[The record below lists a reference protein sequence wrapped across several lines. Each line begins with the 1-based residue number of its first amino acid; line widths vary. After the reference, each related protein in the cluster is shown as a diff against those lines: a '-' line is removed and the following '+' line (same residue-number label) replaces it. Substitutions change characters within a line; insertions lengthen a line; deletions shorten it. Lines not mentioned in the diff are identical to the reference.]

1 MRLLHL
7 KSSSPDSQ
15 TQFSFLGIFMKLK
28 FIAAACVAVC
38 STGAFAA
45 ATPVTCVPTT
55 MAGLVNTCAPEVTF
69 YVGGASAQAG
79 AMSAILESATGGG
92 IFDTTKT
99 RGKISLSASS
109 VAGLNGG
116 SDLTKT
122 NTIGYIGIGATTAA
136 NTTAGISG
144 KRVLVIYN
152 KANGSFAGVNQLLTG
167 KGGNLEEVTLK
178 TATKKELAAGTS
190 GVCTVVTESAAGTPS
205 VLGAATCASAVAFS
219 SGWGADTVTQKKMHM
234 ALADVRP
241 NEASPGV
248 VKSWKPASF
257 PSQTTGMQGFGVMVN
272 PNLYTALI
280 TKEIAA
286 GRLASSCSSSETV
299 SGATYTIT
307 AACVPNLSRAE
318 YASIVTGKLTTA
330 DQLLGTTGDTKTINL
345 ARRTA
350 SSGTQAASNIYFA
363 NQQGYN
369 AKLIADG
376 ADSYADVKGA
386 GTYGTM
392 VVTEGTAT
400 GDVIT
405 AVSGNTANYALGV
418 VSIENVYSN
427 TVASSKLKGAL
438 FVKLEGVSPIHTTAG
453 AIDAK
458 ARAGMLNGYPF
469 AFQMQAIKSLTLAEP
484 YLSISNYIVTALT
497 DPSKDLAGIAY
508 IGSSDATKNA
518 AYTRFTDAA
527 VSGGNYLPML
537 RN

>member
-1 MRLLHL
+1 
-7 KSSSPDSQ
+7 
-15 TQFSFLGIFMKLK
+15 MKLK

-55 MAGLVNTCAPEVTF
+55 LAGLVNTCAPEVTF

-99 RGKISLSASS
+99 RGKISLTATS

-116 SDLTKT
+116 SDVSKT
-122 NTIGYIGIGATTAA
+122 NTIGFIGIGASD
-136 NTTAGISG
+136 AGATIAG

-152 KANGSFAGVNQLLTG
+152 KANGSNAGVNQLLTG

-178 TATKKELAAGTS
+178 TAAAKELVKGIA
-190 GVCTVVTESAAGTPS
+190 GVCTVGTESAAGAPS
-205 VLGAATCASAVAFS
+205 VFGAASCASAVAFS
-219 SGWGADTVTQKKMHM
+219 TAWGADAQKKMHM
-234 ALADVRP
+234 ALSDVRP
-241 NEASPGV
+241 NEAAPGV

-272 PNLYTALI
+272 PALYTALI

-286 GRLASSCSSSETV
+286 GRLAASCSSSETV

-318 YASIVTGKLTTA
+318 YASIVTGKITTA
-330 DQLLGTTGDTKTINL
+330 VQLLGTTGDTKTINL
-345 ARRTA
+345 ARRHS

-369 AKLIADG
+369 AKLTAVDG
-376 ADSYADVKGA
+376 GDAYADVKVA
-386 GTYGTM
+386 GTYGSL
-392 VVTEGTAT
+392 VVTEGSAT

-405 AVSGNTANYALGV
+405 AVSGNTTNYALGV
-418 VSIENVYSN
+418 VSIENTYSN

-438 FVKLEGVSPIHTTAG
+438 FVKLEGVSPIHKADGT
-453 AIDAK
+453 IDAK

-469 AFQMQAIKSLTLAEP
+469 AFQMQAIKSTTLADP
-484 YLSISNYIVTALT
+484 YLTIYTKIVTALT

-508 IGSSDATKNA
+508 IGSSDATKNTV
-518 AYTRFTDAA
+518 YTRFTDPASG
-527 VSGGNYLPML
+527 VLSGGNYLPML